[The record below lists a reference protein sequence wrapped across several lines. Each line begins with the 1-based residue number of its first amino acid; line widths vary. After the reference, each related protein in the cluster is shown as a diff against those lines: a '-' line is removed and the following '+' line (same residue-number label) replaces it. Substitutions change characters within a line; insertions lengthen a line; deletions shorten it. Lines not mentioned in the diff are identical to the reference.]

1 MPEIAPKEKRAKSS
15 LTAFQA
21 FFGKPCCRQT
31 KYNSTGP
38 KIRSKCEGQ
47 DSMHTRLVK
56 SALLIL
62 VSAVV
67 ASAADITGNWKADL
81 QTPQGKVEVSYSFK
95 QEGETLTGT
104 WQAAQSPT
112 VQITEGKVSGDKVSF
127 VVKVSA
133 GAGIVFTHEGTIAG
147 DEIQLT
153 MKPSG
158 EFPGSTLV
166 AKKVK

>member
-1 MPEIAPKEKRAKSS
+1 LVSGV
-15 LTAFQA
+15 TV
-21 FFGKPCCRQT
+21 G
-31 KYNSTGP
+31 
-38 KIRSKCEGQ
+38 
-47 DSMHTRLVK
+47 MHRHQLLK
-56 SALLIL
+56 SALFLLI
-62 VSAVV
+62 VAAV

-81 QTPQGKVEVSYSFK
+81 ETPQGKVQVNYTFK

-112 VQITEGKVSGDKVSF
+112 VQITEGKVTGDKVTF
-127 VVKVSA
+127 VVKVDPNGGLTFA
-133 GAGIVFTHEGTIAG
+133 HEGKIDG

-158 EFPGSTLV
+158 EFPGSTVV

>member
-1 MPEIAPKEKRAKSS
+1 
-15 LTAFQA
+15 
-21 FFGKPCCRQT
+21 
-31 KYNSTGP
+31 
-38 KIRSKCEGQ
+38 
-47 DSMHTRLVK
+47 MHTRLVK

-166 AKKVK
+166 AKKVR